1 MKKYQLEAT
10 EEDPFDILAI
20 LSPLKSYTLAHL
32 LNQKH
37 QFELMRLTDDLLY
50 EHKQVQSYHMVY
62 KYVVPENH
70 NHIYLVGNKSSLPL
84 IPERKEMD
92 YLLLIKGEQQYSDMK
107 GFIDQTKSIKGIQ
120 YVEYI
125 VSNKL
130 KSLTHHPLNYLV

>member
-1 MKKYQLEAT
+1 
-10 EEDPFDILAI
+10 
-20 LSPLKSYTLAHL
+20 
-32 LNQKH
+32 
-37 QFELMRLTDDLLY
+37 
-50 EHKQVQSYHMVY
+50 
-62 KYVVPENH
+62 
-70 NHIYLVGNKSSLPL
+70 
-84 IPERKEMD
+84 MD